1 MDWPER
7 IGRRIKLRDLH
18 VLLAVVQSGSIAK
31 AAEQLA
37 ISQPVVSKVVADLE
51 RVLGVRLLDR
61 DRHGAEATIYGTAL
75 LKRGIAAFD
84 ELKQGVKE
92 IEFLK
97 GASGGELRLGASGV
111 MAEGLLPAILN
122 RLRRDHPLL
131 RVDITQAF
139 AGLPLYR
146 ELRDR
151 NVDLIV
157 GRMTLPLEDDDLE
170 AEVLFNDPLLV
181 VVGPHNPLLRRRKL
195 ELHQLID
202 EPWILPQAGAA
213 RTVIEETFA
222 ACQLRLPQPTVVSSS
237 LALHEAMLAT
247 DPLLAIWPASVLLW
261 GARRHAVRALRVT
274 LPDLPRPVGIVTLKR
289 RTISPLAQL
298 FIDSAREVARSI
310 QDRSRKR
317 ARWRVVRP
325 RLVVSSR
332 PPSAGP

>member
-18 VLLAVVQSGSIAK
+18 VLLAIVQSGSIAK
-31 AAEQLA
+31 ASEQLA

-61 DRHGAEATIYGTAL
+61 DRHGAQATIYGAAL

-97 GASGGELRLGASGV
+97 DASGGELRLGASAV
-111 MAEGLLPAILN
+111 MAEGLLPAILH
-122 RLRRDHPLL
+122 RLRRDHPLV
-131 RVDITQAF
+131 RIDIAQAF
-139 AGLPLYR
+139 AGAALYR

-157 GRMTLPLEDDDLE
+157 GRMSLPIDDDDLA
-170 AEVLFNDPLLV
+170 AEMLFDDPLLV
-181 VVGPHNPLLRRRKL
+181 VAGPRNPLLRRRKL

-222 ACQLRLPQPTVVSSS
+222 ACRLRLPQAVVVSSS

-247 DPLLAIWPASVLLW
+247 EPLLAMWPASVLLW
-261 GARRHAVRALRVT
+261 GARRHFVRPLRVT

-289 RTISPLAQL
+289 RMISPLAQL
-298 FIDSAREVARSI
+298 FVDRAREVARSI
-310 QDRSRKR
+310 QKEQPRKR
-317 ARWRVVRP
+317 AHR
-325 RLVVSSR
+325 
-332 PPSAGP
+332 

>member
-18 VLLAVVQSGSIAK
+18 VLLAIVQSGSIAK

-51 RVLGVRLLDR
+51 QVLGVRLLDR
-61 DRHGAEATIYGTAL
+61 DRYGAAATIYGAAL

-97 GASGGELRLGASGV
+97 DASGGELRLGASGV

-122 RLRRDHPLL
+122 RLRREYPL
-131 RVDITQAF
+131 VTIHITQ
-139 AGLPLYR
+139 GLSGPTLYR

-157 GRMTLPLEDDDLE
+157 GRMNLPIDDDDLAGE
-170 AEVLFNDPLLV
+170 ILFDDPLLV
-181 VVGPHNPLLRRRKL
+181 VAGPRHPLLRRRKL
-195 ELHQLID
+195 ELRQLMN
-202 EPWILPQAGAA
+202 EPWIFPEGSVA

-222 ACQLRLPQPTVVSSS
+222 ACQLRLPQATIVSSS

-247 DPLLAIWPASVLLW
+247 DPLLAMWPASVLLW
-261 GARRHAVRALRVT
+261 GARRHFVRPLPVT
-274 LPDLPRPVGIVTLKR
+274 LPELPRPVGIVTLKR
-289 RTISPLAQL
+289 RMISPLAQL
-298 FIDSAREVARSI
+298 FIDSARETARSI
-310 QDRSRKR
+310 LKERPRKR
-317 ARWRVVRP
+317 AD
-325 RLVVSSR
+325 
-332 PPSAGP
+332 G

>member
-18 VLLAVVQSGSIAK
+18 VLLAIVQSGSIAK

-61 DRHGAEATIYGTAL
+61 DRYGAEATIYGAAL

-84 ELKQGVKE
+84 ELKQGVNE

-97 GASGGELRLGASGV
+97 NAADGELRIGASIV
-111 MAEGLLPAILN
+111 MTEGLLSAILT
-122 RLRRDHPLL
+122 RLRRNHPLL
-131 RVDITQAF
+131 RIDITQAS
-139 AGLPLYR
+139 AGPALYR

-157 GRMTLPLEDDDLE
+157 GRMNLPIVDDDLAGE
-170 AEVLFNDPLLV
+170 ILFDDPLFV
-181 VVGPHNPLLRRRKL
+181 VAGPGNPLLRRRKL
-195 ELHQLID
+195 ELRQLTD
-202 EPWILPQAGAA
+202 EPWILPQASAG
-213 RTVIEETFA
+213 RTVIDETFA
-222 ACQLRLPQPTVVSSS
+222 ACQLRLPQATVVASSF
-237 LALHEAMLAT
+237 ALHEAMLAT
-247 DPLLAIWPASVLLW
+247 DSLLAMWPASVLLW
-261 GARRHAVRALRVT
+261 SARRHFVRPLPVT

-289 RTISPLAQL
+289 RMIGPLAQI

-310 QDRSRKR
+310 QKD
-317 ARWRVVRP
+317 RP
-325 RLVVSSR
+325 RKDRR
-332 PPSAGP
+332 PPVA

>member
-18 VLLAVVQSGSIAK
+18 VLLAVVQSGSITK
-31 AAEQLA
+31 AAQELA

-61 DRHGAEATIYGTAL
+61 DRHGAQATIYGAAL

-84 ELKQGVKE
+84 ELKQGVKD
-92 IEFLK
+92 IAFLK
-97 GASGGELRLGASGV
+97 DAAGGELRLGASGV

-131 RVDITQAF
+131 TIDIAQAF
-139 AGLPLYR
+139 AGPALYR

-157 GRMTLPLEDDDLE
+157 GRMNLPIDDDLA
-170 AEVLFNDPLLV
+170 AEVLFDDPLLV
-181 VVGPHNPLLRRRKL
+181 VAGPGNPLLRRRKL
-195 ELHQLID
+195 ELGQLLD

-222 ACQLRLPQPTVVSSS
+222 ACQLRLPRADVVSSS
-237 LALHEAMLAT
+237 LALHEAMLASG
-247 DPLLAIWPASVLLW
+247 PLLAIWPASVLLW
-261 GARRHAVRALRVT
+261 GARRHFVRPLPVR

-289 RTISPLAQL
+289 RMIGPLAQL

-310 QDRSRKR
+310 QKD
-317 ARWRVVRP
+317 RP
-325 RLVVSSR
+325 RQERVQANEARFPARRRGVKKST
-332 PPSAGP
+332 